1 MFKSLFNMFRTLFTG
16 TDQLLQINMDS
27 LKKLSESGNL
37 AATINLVE
45 QLQEVKLT
53 PQELEEVRTKAKSLG
68 YNFL

>member
-1 MFKSLFNMFRTLFTG
+1 MFRTLFTG